1 MRVAALI
8 FGLLGVAGSG
18 ALGAKWM
25 TDISERKPELDRA
38 REIIATSGNP
48 DAYEK
53 VAKLDRLIYAAYTLV
68 AGAVLGLLGCVL
80 VFNRKGAVAAAVFFI
95 AFVTPLVVAQ
105 DIKPGVI
112 TSGLALALLF
122 SFFVKPLVTKKAK
135 REPGIPVGTDMV

>member
-1 MRVAALI
+1 MI

-18 ALGAKWM
+18 ALGVKWM
-25 TDISERKPELDRA
+25 TDISEKKPELDRA
-38 REIIATSGNP
+38 REVIATSGSP
-48 DAYEK
+48 DALEK
-53 VAKLDRLIYAAYTLV
+53 VAKLDRLIYTTYTLL

-80 VFNRKGAVAAAVFFI
+80 VFTRKGAVAAAVFFV

-112 TSGLALALLF
+112 TSGLALAILF
-122 SFFVKPLVTKKAK
+122 SFFVKPLPVARRK